1 MRLWEFGVQDCRLD
15 YLTISLTITSL
26 PLNASLHDAAPSRA
40 WFSATKFT
48 IYQINERRPRP
59 GRFSTKLIFFI
70 FQLMFVSIIFQKTDV
85 SQLPCPRRGKQL
97 RNRQK
102 RAQQS
107 ATSTQFLV
115 KLWCIELSW
124 DRGDMVPS
132 QLLGD
137 GREYSNLEFVK
148 NVSDRRAKR

>member
-1 MRLWEFGVQDCRLD
+1 MRFWCTGLQTGLVDNILD
-15 YLTISLTITSL
+15 DYFLAFS
-26 PLNASLHDAAPSRA
+26 ASLHDATQSGA
-40 WFSATKFT
+40 WFSAIKFA
-48 IYQINERRPRP
+48 IYLNNKRRARP

-137 GREYSNLEFVK
+137 GREYSNFEFVK

>member
-1 MRLWEFGVQDCRLD
+1 MGIWCAGLQTGFVDNILSD
-15 YLTISLTITSL
+15 YFL
-26 PLNASLHDAAPSRA
+26 APKYESPWCCPHGA
-40 WFSATKFT
+40 WFSATSSRF
-48 IYQINERRPRP
+48 YQINQRRPRP
-59 GRFSTKLIFFI
+59 GRFSTKLIFI
-70 FQLMFVSIIFQKTDV
+70 FQLMFVSIIFQKTDM

-97 RNRQK
+97 RNRK
-102 RAQQS
+102 RELS
-107 ATSTQFLV
+107 NWRFLIQFLV

-148 NVSDRRAKR
+148 NVSDRRAER